1 MTIEEKIT
9 ALGFSLPP
17 TPKPVAA
24 YVPAI
29 AAGDLV
35 FSSGQLPLSNG
46 QLAAKGK
53 VGRDVTKEQ
62 AYAAARICALN
73 ALSAIKSVIGDLD
86 RIQQIVK
93 VIGFVASAEGFTEQP
108 SVINGASEFFK
119 EIFGTQGAHAR
130 SAVGVAELPLGAAV
144 ELEMIVRIK

>member
-53 VGRDVTKEQ
+53 VGQDVTKEQ

-73 ALSAIKSVIGDLD
+73 SLSAIKSVIGDLD

-93 VIGFVASAEGFTEQP
+93 VVGFVASAEGFTEQP